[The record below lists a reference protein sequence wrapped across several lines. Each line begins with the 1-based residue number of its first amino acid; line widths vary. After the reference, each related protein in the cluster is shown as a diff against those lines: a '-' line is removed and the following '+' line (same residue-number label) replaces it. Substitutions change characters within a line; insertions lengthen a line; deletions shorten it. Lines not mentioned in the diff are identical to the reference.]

1 MRRLTTLALTA
12 AAIAAPA
19 LALQNTQQAEQPAA
33 PPAEQAAGAA
43 APAGTQLDAMVMT
56 TPPMDGA
63 PGSRDTAM
71 VTAGTYMIDPGHTL
85 VTFTVDHMGFS
96 SFTGQF
102 GNPEG
107 TLTLDPAN
115 PGAASVEVSF
125 PISEVSTTSPE
136 LDEHLQGEDFFD
148 AANNPMGTFKS
159 TEVVVQGDRA
169 AIRGDLTLRGVT
181 KSVVL
186 QTAFYGAGENPMS
199 KAKTI
204 GFRATTTINRSDFGI
219 DYGLP
224 AVSDEVL
231 LVIDAAFEMQG
242 AASEG

>member
-19 LALQNTQQAEQPAA
+19 LALQTAQQAQPAAA
-33 PPAEQAAGAA
+33 PPAEQT

-56 TPPMDGA
+56 TPPMEGA
-63 PGSRDTAM
+63 PGARDPAL
-71 VTAGTYMIDPGHTL
+71 VTAGTYTVDPGHTL
-85 VTFTVDHMGFS
+85 VTFTVDHLGFS

-102 GNPEG
+102 GHPEG

-115 PGAASVEVSF
+115 PGAARVEVSL
-125 PISEVSTTSPE
+125 PIAEVSTTSPE
-136 LDEHLQGEDFFD
+136 LDEHLQGDDFFD
-148 AANNPMGTFKS
+148 AANHPTGTFKS

-181 KSVVL
+181 RSVVL

-204 GFRATTTINRSDFGI
+204 GFRATTTVNRSDFGI

-224 AVSDEVL
+224 AVGDEVL